1 MIEYDK
7 LNKQIHEITELSN
20 VLSYMVQ
27 DRSMCDTHTCCEL
40 FHRYMDSIKVHID
53 MVERSIY
60 PQILTGGN
68 QTALNNV
75 NNFMNGSQE
84 LKRILKQYTRKW
96 CKRQD
101 KVLRIGNH
109 QAFIDDSEQL
119 FEVLYERLQ
128 DETENLY
135 PLSRKI
141 G

>member
-1 MIEYDK
+1 
-7 LNKQIHEITELSN
+7 
-20 VLSYMVQ
+20 
-27 DRSMCDTHTCCEL
+27 MCDTHTCCEL
-40 FHRYMDSIKVHID
+40 FHRYMDSIAQHLD

-68 QTALNNV
+68 QNAMNQV

-101 KVLRIGNH
+101 KVLKIGNH
-109 QAFIDDSEQL
+109 QAFVDDSEHL

>member
-1 MIEYDK
+1 MIAYDT

-20 VLSYMVQ
+20 VLSYLVQ

-40 FHRYMDSIKVHID
+40 FHRYMDSIAQHLD

-68 QTALNNV
+68 QNAMNQV

-101 KVLRIGNH
+101 KVLKIGNH
-109 QAFIDDSEQL
+109 QAFVDDSEHL